1 MQEITIYVS
10 AANSLGVIRDYA
22 NAQKMTAPS
31 LMRGCEYKLRLRLFA
46 NAEGDTPYS
55 ISALQQVKSWQFVM
69 DRDYDNTTAN
79 LLLANNASIAVATVE
94 DTTIDGES
102 RRFTEVQIPLTETN
116 TEQLAEYLGT
126 DRKKG
131 NITAE
136 LVGYDSNGND
146 IFVLQI
152 ENFTFCNRLTSQGQ
166 PTVIDPEY
174 LTAAQINAIVAD
186 LQQQIDNINP
196 DGGGNVE
203 ANNVFISEGAEHYA
217 GNDVENAIIDLQ
229 NQINEIPTGGGD
241 SGSVEAGNVWM
252 SQTAGQY
259 AGDNVQN
266 AIVDLAEICNGLIEQ
281 VESINLA
288 LAAAETELESI

>member
-46 NAEGDTPYS
+46 NAEGDTSYP

-102 RRFTEVQIPLTETN
+102 RSFTEVQIPLTETN
-116 TEQLAEYLGT
+116 TEELAEYLGT

-196 DGGGNVE
+196 KAG
-203 ANNVFISEGAEHYA
+203 NVFISEGAEHYA
-217 GNDVENAIIDLQ
+217 GTDVENAIIDLQ
-229 NQINEIPTGGGD
+229 NQINDMPTGGGG
-241 SGSVEAGNVWM
+241 SGSVEAVKVLM
-252 SQTAGQY
+252 SQTAGHY

-266 AIVDLAEICNGLIEQ
+266 AILDLAEIYDALIER
-281 VESINLA
+281 VENLELA
-288 LAAAETELESI
+288 IAAAEAELEGI

>member
-79 LLLANNASIAVATVE
+79 LLLADNASIVVATVE

-102 RRFTEVQIPLTETN
+102 RSFTEVQIPLTETN

-174 LTAAQINAIVAD
+174 LTATQINAIVAD
-186 LQQQIDNINP
+186 LQKQIDNINP
-196 DGGGNVE
+196 EGGGNVE
-203 ANNVFISEGAEHYA
+203 AGKVLI
-217 GNDVENAIIDLQ
+217 
-229 NQINEIPTGGGD
+229 
-241 SGSVEAGNVWM
+241 
-252 SQTAGQY
+252 SQTAEHY

-266 AIVDLAEICNGLIEQ
+266 AIVDLAGICNVLIER
-281 VESINLA
+281 VNSIDLA
-288 LAAAETELESI
+288 LAAAETELEGI

>member
-31 LMRGCEYKLRLRLFA
+31 LMRGCEYLLRLRLFA
-46 NAEGDTPYS
+46 NTEGDVSYPLST
-55 ISALQQVKSWQFVM
+55 LQQVKSWEFVM
-69 DRDYDNTTAN
+69 DNDYDNTTTN
-79 LLLANNASIAVATVE
+79 LLVADNSEITVE
-94 DTTIDGES
+94 TVNDTSIDDETRS
-102 RRFTEVQIPLTETN
+102 FTEVKIPLSKTN

-174 LTAAQINAIVAD
+174 LTATQINAIVAD

-196 DGGGNVE
+196 KAG
-203 ANNVFISEGAEHYA
+203 NVFISEGAEHYA
-217 GNDVENAIIDLQ
+217 GTDVENAIIDLQ
-229 NQINEIPTGGGD
+229 NQINDMPTGGGG
-241 SGSVEAGNVWM
+241 SGSVEASKVLM

-288 LAAAETELESI
+288 LAAAETELERI

>member
-46 NAEGDTPYS
+46 NTEGDTSYP
-55 ISALQQVKSWQFVM
+55 ISALQQVQSWQFVM

-79 LLLANNASIAVATVE
+79 LLLANNASITVATVE

-102 RRFTEVQIPLTETN
+102 RSFTEVQIPLTETN

-166 PTVIDPEY
+166 PSIIDPEY

-196 DGGGNVE
+196 DGGGSVE
-203 ANNVFISEGAEHYA
+203 ANNVFISESAEHYA
-217 GNDVENAIIDLQ
+217 GTDVENAIIDLQ
-229 NQINEIPTGGGD
+229 NQINDMPTGGGGG
-241 SGSVEAGNVWM
+241 GSVEAVKVLM
-252 SQTAGQY
+252 SQTAGHY

-266 AIVDLAEICNGLIEQ
+266 AILDLAEICDALVKR
-281 VESINLA
+281 VENLELA
-288 LAAAETELESI
+288 IAAAETELEGI